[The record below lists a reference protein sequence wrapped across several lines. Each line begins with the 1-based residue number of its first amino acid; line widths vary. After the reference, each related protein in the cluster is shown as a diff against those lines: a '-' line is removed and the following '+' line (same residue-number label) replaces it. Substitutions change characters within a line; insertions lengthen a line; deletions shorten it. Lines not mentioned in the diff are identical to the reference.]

1 MMGAGNS
8 KMSRPRLICKVFL
21 KETQNWVSRIISLKY
36 LSPTQSP
43 PKGLR

>member
-1 MMGAGNS
+1 MGAGNS
-8 KMSRPRLICKVFL
+8 KISRPRLICRVFR

-36 LSPTQSP
+36 LSPTHWP